1 MTLEISYKLCQDKGK
16 NLKKVQIFPIS
27 KKINRHFS
35 EDFKRSKV
43 QKLLKNELSIQQ
55 LCDLYDISRTSASH
69 WLYKYSPLEKGTK
82 MVVEMESKAH
92 KTKNLLEE
100 VAELER
106 IIGQKQLAIDVLEKT
121 LKIASEEVGYDL
133 KKKYGQNSS
142 SGLGNENHK

>member
-1 MTLEISYKLCQDKGK
+1 MSGQGK
-16 NLKKVQIFPIS
+16 KSKKSTNFS
-27 KKINRHFS
+27 NREKINRHFS

-55 LCDLYDISRTSASH
+55 LCDLYDISRTSAYN

-82 MVVEMESKAH
+82 MVVEMESEAN